1 MMHLFVN
8 MSVESDNLCFWRLIY
23 EKVEEKGDTHWGGN
37 YNQRSRYYI
46 TRSLLEFMTIVSRG
60 KVWGN
65 DGRLCG
71 RGVEE
76 TMKEMTKDGTSGSP
90 RLTDRGFALIRWGIC
105 RRHTNQ
111 PTAYFYGPQF
121 SCASIP
127 GSFTTSL
134 HPLIPYF
141 HGPRQCG
148 WVVLIYISVHVCA
161 LCTCI
166 YVWSIEAAWEAT
178 VSILHIHNQL
188 IPTMMTDFLTKI
200 N

>member
-1 MMHLFVN
+1 MRRSFGLVVN
-8 MSVESDNLCFWRLIY
+8 MAKSALRIYAKEDHLRTFVEREGRHALRWESQSEEQILHNKIITGVYDN
-23 EKVEEKGDTHWGGN
+23 
-37 YNQRSRYYI
+37 Q
-46 TRSLLEFMTIVSRG
+46 SRG

-76 TMKEMTKDGTSGSP
+76 TIKEMTKDGTSGST
-90 RLTDRGFALIRWGIC
+90 RLTDRGFARIRWGIC

-111 PTAYFYGPQF
+111 PTAFFYGPQF

-141 HGPRQCG
+141 HGPTRCG
-148 WVVLIYISVHVCA
+148 CDVLIYISVHVCVHHV
-161 LCTCI
+161 
-166 YVWSIEAAWEAT
+166 YVSMCEVLKLLERLQSASYTNDYNHGDW
-178 VSILHIHNQL
+178 
-188 IPTMMTDFLTKI
+188 
-200 N
+200 